1 MKEKDMLYNLFNS
14 DLIQFK
20 DGHYELINDQ
30 GFMVEATPEEVKIHT
45 NPEPPVDPWFKSW
58 FGN

>member
-1 MKEKDMLYNLFNS
+1 MRNNVLNS

-45 NPEPPVDPWFKSW
+45 DSEPLVDPWFKAW

>member
-1 MKEKDMLYNLFNS
+1 MRNNVLNS

-45 NPEPPVDPWFKSW
+45 DPEPLVDPWFKAW